1 MTESRANTVG
11 IAILAGGKSSRMG
24 RSKTDMILPGDGRTM
39 LDRICDEMSSFDCRY
54 LSVRKGQTVGRTDY
68 QIVEDLYDD
77 IGPMGAICSLL
88 TVSEADALLVLA
100 CDMPG
105 YRREHALR
113 MMQLYAGEEI
123 LIPETAG
130 GYEPLA
136 AIYSK
141 KMLPLIREKIA
152 EQRYKLV
159 SVMKSS
165 RNVRVLTDQDEKPF
179 KNINSIEDLTN
190 L

>member
-1 MTESRANTVG
+1 
-11 IAILAGGKSSRMG
+11 
-24 RSKTDMILPGDGRTM
+24 M

-54 LSVRKGQTVGRTDY
+54 LSLRKGQVVGRTDY

-77 IGPMGAICSLL
+77 IGPIGAICSLL
-88 TVSEADALLVLA
+88 TISEADALLVLA

-113 MMQLYAGEEI
+113 MMQLYAGEDI

-141 KMLPLIREKIA
+141 KILPLIREKIA
-152 EQRYKLV
+152 EHRYKVV
-159 SVMKSS
+159 SVLDHAQ
-165 RNVRVLTDQDEKPF
+165 NVRVLTDQDEEPF
-179 KNINSIEDLTN
+179 KNINSIDDLIN
-190 L
+190 M

>member
-1 MTESRANTVG
+1 M
-11 IAILAGGKSSRMG
+11 
-24 RSKTDMILPGDGRTM
+24 
-39 LDRICDEMSSFDCRY
+39 
-54 LSVRKGQTVGRTDY
+54 
-68 QIVEDLYDD
+68 
-77 IGPMGAICSLL
+77 
-88 TVSEADALLVLA
+88 
-100 CDMPG
+100 
-105 YRREHALR
+105 
-113 MMQLYAGEEI
+113 
-123 LIPETAG
+123 
-130 GYEPLA
+130 A

>member
-54 LSVRKGQTVGRTDY
+54 LVGRTDY

-113 MMQLYAGEEI
+113 MMQLYAGEDI